1 MNTLYKAEKLR
12 KTRVALGLN
21 LLVCVI
27 SMIVLFKSIDSQIL
41 WKIIASSI
49 GFLVFL
55 CMTLLVLRQLLRL
68 QKTN

>member
-12 KTRVALGLN
+12 KTRVAFGLN
-21 LLVCVI
+21 LLVCII
-27 SMIVLFKSIDSQIL
+27 SMIVLFQSIDSQIL